1 MIGVEIDKQAIANI
15 IKRIDSK
22 FAEPAMQATI
32 KSMGTYGY
40 GLAKKYLKP
49 EDEAR
54 SADYAPKSMRYDVMP
69 LEAKIYS
76 VMAEHRAR
84 SIEQGRAPG
93 ETLPI
98 KAVYRWYNGTLY
110 VRNTTIEGMGDDER
124 RTLYK
129 IRSNI
134 KRMGVKGKR
143 FIGKTWDK
151 LIADMPDRLDRVA
164 KQIEKRWR
172 G

>member
-110 VRNTTIEGMGDDER
+110 VRNTTIEAWATMSAG
-124 RTLYK
+124 
-129 IRSNI
+129 
-134 KRMGVKGKR
+134 R
-143 FIGKTWDK
+143 FTKSEATSSAWVLKASGSSARHGTS
-151 LIADMPDRLDRVA
+151 
-164 KQIEKRWR
+164 
-172 G
+172 